1 MHGSTS
7 SDSHNKFDSHIKEN
21 FAKLTFSPVLL
32 QKKYLHLF
40 LVTVV

>member
-7 SDSHNKFDSHIKEN
+7 SGSHNKFDSHIKEN
-21 FAKLTFSPVLL
+21 FAKLTFSQVLF

-40 LVTVV
+40 LVTMV